1 MKKIIL
7 LLSTLIISF
16 LIGWLLH
23 PIYGYFIAFLSII
36 FYLLNSKLK
45 KNIRY
50 INKDLIHFMEDP
62 RRNFDTLIIGQ
73 PLLPN
78 DKIEGNSRLTFT
90 HNKRSLFAS
99 YLYLIHNYSYLREDG
114 KAKVYIIISNM
125 QDSMSFTIF
134 DIYSFHR
141 VIKMRLKVN
150 SILINRLPIL
160 FYFKKFNGSLFFLD
174 QEKIDLKERIETFCR
189 ERNLNLTFI
198 YHK

>member
-7 LLSTLIISF
+7 ILSTLIISF

-23 PIYGYFIAFLSII
+23 PIYGCFIAFLSII
-36 FYLLNSKLK
+36 FYLLNSTLK
-45 KNIRY
+45 KY
-50 INKDLIHFMEDP
+50 ITYVNKDLIHFMEDS

-114 KAKVYIIISNM
+114 KAKVYIIISNL

-150 SILINRLPIL
+150 SIFINRLPIL

-174 QEKIDLKERIETFCR
+174 QEKIDLKDRIETFCR

>member
-1 MKKIIL
+1 
-7 LLSTLIISF
+7 
-16 LIGWLLH
+16 
-23 PIYGYFIAFLSII
+23 
-36 FYLLNSKLK
+36 
-45 KNIRY
+45 
-50 INKDLIHFMEDP
+50 MEDP